1 MGGTRCWTCKRF
13 RMRSIRQPFIAENG
27 QAMRKHRSKVFLVL
41 FDFVFLALPR
51 HSPQAV
57 SALGT
62 LLGCSQREQYPQ
74 AKAARTPKVAI
85 YLFRFWRNRIN
96 RLARGTNTVRR
107 ATAHRA

>member
-51 HSPQAV
+51 HSP
-57 SALGT
+57 
-62 LLGCSQREQYPQ
+62 
-74 AKAARTPKVAI
+74 
-85 YLFRFWRNRIN
+85 
-96 RLARGTNTVRR
+96 
-107 ATAHRA
+107 